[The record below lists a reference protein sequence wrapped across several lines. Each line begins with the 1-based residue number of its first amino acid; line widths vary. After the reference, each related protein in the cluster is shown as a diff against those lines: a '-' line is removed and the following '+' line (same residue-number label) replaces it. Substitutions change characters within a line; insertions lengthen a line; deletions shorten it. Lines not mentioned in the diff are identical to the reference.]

1 MFVRKS
7 SRPRTVTIDDD
18 SILSVS
24 DLPDADTR
32 WVASRKQ
39 TVVLA
44 VLHGLISRDDALKR
58 YGLSDDEFSSWCRAS
73 TAHGKVALTVTALQK
88 HRKPRNDTVANI
100 SSE

>member
-7 SRPRTVTIDDD
+7 SRPRTVKVDD
-18 SILSVS
+18 SSILGVA

-44 VLHGLISRDDALKR
+44 VSHGLISRDDALKR
-58 YGLSDDEFSSWCRAS
+58 
-73 TAHGKVALTVTALQK
+73 
-88 HRKPRNDTVANI
+88 
-100 SSE
+100 

>member
-7 SRPRTVTIDDD
+7 FRPRTVKIDDG
-18 SILSVS
+18 SILSVA

-44 VLHGLISRDDALKR
+44 VSHGLISRADALKR
-58 YGLSDDEFSSWCRAS
+58 YELSDDEFSSWCRAS
-73 TAHGKVALTVTALQK
+73 AAHGKVALTVTALQR
-88 HRKPRNDTVANI
+88 HRQLRNDTVADI